1 MNTILSDKG
10 RLLCLKISINSI
22 AKVDVFLV
30 LLAPRVLPV
39 LRVHGV
45 FKALKAIPVAP
56 VLKVI

>member
-22 AKVDVFLV
+22 AKATVFLV
-30 LLAPRVLPV
+30 LRVRPG

-45 FKALKAIPVAP
+45 FKALKAILVAP